1 MRAEEIICLAILP
14 EDVEVGLAY
23 AKKSLHYTFDRMGYK
38 EDLNRRLVK
47 IAIGKTCE
55 ATLTR
60 FLGQH
65 AIPHLSGEGAT
76 PHTDPDKFDLRILN
90 EVVDLKTFNVPDQV
104 AQPDRLLHCLALVP
118 CQRRNDQW
126 QQRHNYE
133 RFLFGFFKGKMRLDI
148 EAAANQKTSTASE
161 ITVASA
167 PTTLYLAAAP
177 TITECENLFRSIRRG
192 AICPQYPGGTRIKN
206 MGCRI
211 GELTSFQTFLT
222 KMEKF
227 QRR

>member
-14 EDVEVGLAY
+14 ADVEAGMAY

-55 ATLTR
+55 TTLTR
-60 FLGQH
+60 FLRQH

-76 PHTDPDKFDLRILN
+76 PHTDPDRFDLRILN

-118 CQRRNDQW
+118 CQHRNDQW

-133 RFLFGFFKGKMRLDI
+133 RFLFGFFKGKMRIAIDATANSKTDAGN
-148 EAAANQKTSTASE
+148 EAKAT
-161 ITVASA
+161 SA
-167 PTTLYLAAAP
+167 PTTFYLAAAP
-177 TITECENLFRSIRRG
+177 LIAECESRFRSIRRG

-211 GELTSFQTFLT
+211 GELTSFQAFLT